1 MQTVEQKYA
10 ELQELLYYLTL
21 AERSAVRRAFEFARE
36 MHCHQ
41 TRKSGELYIFHPL
54 IVAQTLA
61 RLKMDSSTICAG
73 LLHDVIED
81 TLVTYEEMES
91 KFGSEIAQLVA
102 GVTKLGENVK
112 ELRTLQYTF
121 DGELTY
127 EQKNLASLVNLF
139 LAMASD
145 LRVIIIKLADRLH
158 NLNTLQWVPPHKQVQ
173 KAREAFDLFVP
184 IAARLGIHQLQVELA
199 DPALE
204 ILVPETYAEIQQIL
218 TARPLLLKRSLEDS
232 ITQISH
238 HLGNAELHAN
248 IAPLP
253 ESVLTLYKYIQAH
266 GLENARTYH
275 PLRIR
280 ITVETRA
287 QCYAAL
293 GNLHEL
299 FTPLTGQLLDYIA
312 APRGGF
318 YRALQTS
325 VIGLRGRP
333 TELHI
338 STPRMQ
344 HLAKYGVIA
353 YLQHPSA
360 GATLNLSTLSLPWLT
375 DLTQLPHDDPEIFLH
390 RFKSELAPERIRV
403 FTPKGD
409 VIELP
414 QEATP
419 LDFAYAVHT
428 EIGHRCRR
436 ALVNGEYAALNS
448 TLHNGDQVEIL
459 KSLRIAIQRA
469 WLDEDLNYTR
479 QAATQRRIR
488 RWFSH
493 RPKADQI
500 EMGYQLIEEE
510 MLLWG
515 ECVGWSASDILYLAQ
530 QRSFSIDDFCM
541 RVGRGEITQK
551 ELGNFIFQ
559 QILNKQPAIHSQQV
573 ILQIQATDRSQLLR
587 DVTQI
592 VARNGLNMRQA
603 CAVVSE
609 ETSLAKVQIKLDVTT
624 IADIV
629 RVTHQIKHILS
640 VLKIWRV
647 QTAESLLNFGMVQNP
662 RELD

>member
-1 MQTVEQKYA
+1 MPTVEQTYA
-10 ELQELLYYLTL
+10 ELQALLYYLTP
-21 AERSAVRRAFEFARE
+21 AEQASVQRAFELARE
-36 MHCHQ
+36 AHRPQ
-41 TRKSGELYIFHPL
+41 TRKSGDPYITHPL
-54 IVAQTLA
+54 IVAKTLA
-61 RLKMDSSTICAG
+61 QFKMDLPTICAG

-81 TLVTYEEMES
+81 TPITYAELEKE
-91 KFGSEIAQLVA
+91 FGPEITRLVA
-102 GVTKLGENVK
+102 GVTKLGENVE
-112 ELRTLQYTF
+112 ELRTLQYRPER
-121 DGELTY
+121 ELTY
-127 EQKNLASLVNLF
+127 EQKNVASLVNLF

-145 LRVIIIKLADRLH
+145 LRVIIIKLADRQH
-158 NLNTLQWVPPHKQVQ
+158 NLNTLQWVPSHKQEQ

-184 IAARLGIHQLQVELA
+184 VAARLGIRHLQEELA
-199 DPALE
+199 DPALA
-204 ILVPETYAEIQQIL
+204 ILVPETYTEIRQIL
-218 TARPLLLKRSLEDS
+218 TTRPLLLARPLRDS
-232 ITQISH
+232 IAQIKHQFS
-238 HLGNAELHAN
+238 NTELQAN

-253 ESVLTLYKYIQAH
+253 ESVLTLYEYIQAH

-275 PLRIR
+275 PLRIQ

-287 QCYAAL
+287 QCYTAL

-344 HLAKYGVIA
+344 HLAEYGVIA

-375 DLTQLPHDDPEIFLH
+375 YLTQLPHDDPEIFLH
-390 RFKSELAPERIRV
+390 RFKSDLAPERIRV

-414 QEATP
+414 QNATP

-448 TLHNGDQVEIL
+448 ALHNGDQVEIL
-459 KSLRIAIQRA
+459 KSLRIAIKRA

-479 QAATQRRIR
+479 QSSTQRSIR

-493 RPKADQI
+493 RPRADQI
-500 EMGYQLIEEE
+500 EMGYQLIEAEI
-510 MLLWG
+510 LLWG
-515 ECVGWSASDILYLAQ
+515 ESVGWSASDITYLAQ
-530 QRSFSIDDFCM
+530 QRSLTTDDFCM
-541 RVGRGEITQK
+541 RVGRGEIAQR
-551 ELGNFIFQ
+551 ELGNFTLQ
-559 QILNKQPAIHSQQV
+559 QILNKQDSVHSQQV
-573 ILQIQATDRSQLLR
+573 ILQIQATDRARLLR
-587 DVTQI
+587 DVTRI

-603 CAVVSE
+603 CAVTSA
-609 ETSLAKVQIKLDVTT
+609 ETGLAKVQIILNVTT
-624 IADIV
+624 LSAIV
-629 RVTHQIKHILS
+629 SVTHQIKHILS
-640 VLKIWRV
+640 VLKVWRV
-647 QTAESLLNFGMVQNP
+647 QAAEPLSNF
-662 RELD
+662 LY

>member
-10 ELQELLYYLTL
+10 ELQILLDYLTP
-21 AERSAVRRAFEFARE
+21 AKQASVRRAFEFARE
-36 MHCHQ
+36 AHRLQ
-41 TRKSGELYIFHPL
+41 TRKSGEPYIIHPL
-54 IVAQTLA
+54 IVTKTLA
-61 RLKMDSSTICAG
+61 QLKMGLSTICAG

-81 TLVTYEEMES
+81 TPVTYEEMEEQ
-91 KFGSEIAQLVA
+91 FGPEITRLVA
-102 GVTKLGENVK
+102 GVTKLGENVA
-112 ELRTLQYTF
+112 ELRTLQYTPER
-121 DGELTY
+121 ELTH
-127 EQKNLASLVNLF
+127 EQKNVASLVNLF

-173 KAREAFDLFVP
+173 KAKEAFDLFVP
-184 IAARLGIHQLQVELA
+184 VAARLGIRHLQEKLA
-199 DPALE
+199 DPALA
-204 ILVPETYAEIQQIL
+204 ILVPGTYNEIRQIL
-218 TARPLLLKRSLEDS
+218 TTRPLLLARPLRDS
-232 ITQISH
+232 IAQIKH
-238 HLGNAELHAN
+238 QLGH
-248 IAPLP
+248 IALQADITPLP
-253 ESVLTLYKYIQAH
+253 ESVLTLYEYIQAH

-280 ITVETRA
+280 ITMGTRA
-287 QCYAAL
+287 QCYTAL
-293 GNLHEL
+293 GSLHEL
-299 FTPLTGQLLDYIA
+299 YTPLTGQLLDYIA

-338 STPRMQ
+338 STPQMQ
-344 HLAKYGVIA
+344 YLAEYGVIA
-353 YLQHPSA
+353 YLQHPTA
-360 GATLNLSTLSLPWLT
+360 GATLNLATLSLPWLT
-375 DLTQLPHDDPEIFLH
+375 YLTQLPHDDPEVFLH
-390 RFKSELAPERIRV
+390 RFKSDLAPERIRV

-414 QEATP
+414 QNATP

-448 TLHNGDQVEIL
+448 ALHNGDQVEII

-479 QAATQRRIR
+479 QSSTQRSIR

-500 EMGYQLIEEE
+500 EMGYQLLEKEI
-510 MLLWG
+510 LLWG
-515 ECVGWSASDILYLAQ
+515 ECVGWSASNITSLAQ
-530 QRSFSIDDFCM
+530 QRGLTTDNFCI
-541 RVGRGEITQK
+541 RVGRGEIAQR

-559 QILNKQPAIHSQQV
+559 QILSQQDPIHSQQV

-587 DVTQI
+587 DVTRI

-603 CAVVSE
+603 CAVTST
-609 ETSLAKVQIKLDVTT
+609 ETGLAKVQIILNVTT
-624 IADIV
+624 LSAIV
-629 RVTHQIKHILS
+629 NVTHQIKHIPS
-640 VLKIWRV
+640 VLKVWRV
-647 QTAESLLNFGMVQNP
+647 QAAEPLSHFLA
-662 RELD
+662 